1 MESPSSPPSSSPQI
15 SREATI
21 ALDKF
26 IARLRRGAV
35 VEARSLAMETANEVR
50 RVISSSRWTS
60 VEALSELIREVGRRL
75 LSAQPRELLIANVIC
90 GLLRIVAEEL
100 EVVKL
105 VEDDWSAREA
115 AHDPSSASPA
125 RSCETPGMGLG
136 QSGGLLLPRTVA
148 EQVSSKLEVEPT
160 TLQGFKKNILN
171 QISEYIVDL
180 AKVED
185 HIAKNA
191 LEYIHSNEIILTCGR
206 SRTVEKF
213 LRTAAEKRKFHVIV
227 TESAPTYEGHEQA
240 KALADLPNIDVV
252 VIPDSAVFAIMSR
265 VNKVILGT
273 RAVMANG
280 GLVAISGTHM
290 IAAAAR
296 HHSTQVVVCAGP
308 YKYSPWFPSSD
319 GCFNTL
325 ESPDPVLPYREGDLV
340 AAVDVVSPRYDY
352 VPPELVDIFVDSLGG
367 HLPSYLYRLLQESC
381 VEAKDL
387 SWTIYE

>member
-1 MESPSSPPSSSPQI
+1 
-15 SREATI
+15 ATI
-21 ALDKF
+21 SVDNF
-26 IARLRRGAV
+26 IARLRRGQVAT
-35 VEARSLAMETANEVR
+35 AKALAIETVNEVR
-50 RVISSSRWTS
+50 RVISISRWTS
-60 VEALSELIREVGRRL
+60 VESLSELIRAVGRKL

-90 GLLRIVAEEL
+90 RLLRMVTEES
-100 EVVKL
+100 EDVKL
-105 VEDDWSAREA
+105 VEGEWTAREA
-115 AHDPSSASPA
+115 PA
-125 RSCETPGMGLG
+125 PATPTRGTETPGMGLG
-136 QSGGLLLPRTVA
+136 QQGGALLGRTFT
-148 EQVSSKLEVEPT
+148 EQVSTMLDVETT
-160 TLQGFKKNILN
+160 TLQGFKKTILN
-171 QISEYIVDL
+171 EINEYIVEL
-180 AKVED
+180 VKVED
-185 HIAKNA
+185 HIAKSA
-191 LEYIHSNEIILTCGR
+191 LEYIHSNEIVLTCGR
-206 SRTVEKF
+206 SHTVEKF

-252 VIPDSAVFAIMSR
+252 VIPDSAAFAIMSR

-319 GCFNTL
+319 GCFNIF
-325 ESPDPVLPYREGDLV
+325 ESPDPVLPYRERDLV

-352 VPPELVDIFVDSLGG
+352 VPPELVDIFVDSTGG

-381 VEAKDL
+381 DEAKDL
-387 SWTIYE
+387 SWCIHE